1 MNFIGAISMK
11 REEIETILKQQKTY
25 LAENYFVSKIG
36 VFGSYARNE
45 QTEESDIDILVEFSR
60 PVGFEF
66 IDLKYYLESLF
77 NKPVD
82 LVTVNAL
89 KPIMKDEILNEV
101 QFQ

>member
-1 MNFIGAISMK
+1 MIGVYSMN
-11 REEIETILKQQKTY
+11 RENVETILKDQKDFLLQQ
-25 LAENYFVSKIG
+25 YFVSKIG
-36 VFGSYARNE
+36 LFGSYIREE
-45 QTEESDIDILVEFSR
+45 QTEKSDIDILVEFTR

-66 IDLKYYLESLF
+66 IELKDYLESLF

-89 KPIMKDEILNEV
+89 KPYLKQEILNEV

>member
-1 MNFIGAISMK
+1 MYLK
-11 REEIETILKQQKTY
+11 QIEYILKNKKSF
-25 LAENYFVSKIG
+25 LAEKYHVSKIG
-36 VFGSYARNE
+36 VFGSYARNQ
-45 QTEESDIDILVEFSR
+45 QTDISDIDILVEFSR

-66 IDLKYYLESLF
+66 FDLKDYLESLF

-89 KPIMKDEILNEV
+89 KPQMKKEILSEV